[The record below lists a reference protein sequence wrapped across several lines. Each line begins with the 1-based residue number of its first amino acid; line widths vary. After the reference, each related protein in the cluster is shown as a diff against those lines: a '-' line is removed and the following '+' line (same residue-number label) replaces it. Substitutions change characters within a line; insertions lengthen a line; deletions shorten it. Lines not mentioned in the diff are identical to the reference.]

1 MIRNGRLYSTST
13 FESKLHFGD
22 SINVATIFRRGKWGE
37 NLISLRLHASE
48 IQGVNSGTP
57 AEKLVANTFGF
68 RELNLLLTHDG
79 FRLAQ
84 EKMETVEDAEAL
96 IELGQR
102 IMLEPWWKENFH
114 EEQKKRFVPGRS
126 DNG

>member
-1 MIRNGRLYSTST
+1 
-13 FESKLHFGD
+13 
-22 SINVATIFRRGKWGE
+22 
-37 NLISLRLHASE
+37 LHASE

-57 AEKLVANTFGF
+57 AEKLVGNTFGVK
-68 RELNLLLTHDG
+68 ELNLLLTHDG

-114 EEQKKRFVPGRS
+114 EEQKERYVPERS